1 MCESTTITT
10 TITTQQQM
18 WMSNSKLETVDQA
31 AAKARDHFVRAV
43 WTGTLPRTIE
53 DEMRSKLTP
62 VGNFYDDLLSLDN
75 QYFTAL
81 TVLSEAG
88 FSRASTAPERDD
100 DAKRTAIMIARS
112 MVTTTEPD
120 PEATP

>member
-1 MCESTTITT
+1 
-10 TITTQQQM
+10 
-18 WMSNSKLETVDQA
+18 MSLPDPATEVTEQA
-31 AAKARDHFVRAV
+31 AATARDQFVVAV
-43 WTGTLPRTIE
+43 WTGTLPRTLE
-53 DEMRSKLTP
+53 DEMRSELTP
-62 VGNFYDDLLSLDN
+62 VGNCYDDLLSLDN

-100 DAKRTAIMIARS
+100 NAKRTAIMIARS